1 MKFLISLF
9 TLLTVTNCIFSQT
22 KKTDIGASPDVKKII
37 DSTGI
42 NKRDS
47 LSYATLYF
55 YRSYIPK
62 MNAPVKKVPI
72 YINDSLI
79 YNLKAN
85 NIIGLK
91 VLKEGKYNI
100 AIDTK
105 GETEIPIK
113 VKFGNE
119 YFFKC
124 EVVKGLWFGK
134 PTIELVTPKIGR
146 EESGLLKGD

>member
-9 TLLTVTNCIFSQT
+9 TLLLVTTCIFSQT
-22 KKTDIGASPDVKKII
+22 TRTGMAASPGVKTIV
-37 DSTGI
+37 DSFGI

-47 LSYATLYF
+47 LPYATLYF
-55 YRSYIPK
+55 YRSFIPK
-62 MNAPVKKVPI
+62 MNAPVKKISI

-105 GETEIPIK
+105 GETDIPIK
-113 VKFGNE
+113 LKFGNE

-146 EESGLLKGD
+146 EESGLLKGE

>member
-79 YNLKAN
+79 YNLKAIVLIN
-85 NIIGLK
+85 CLGAIGLI
-91 VLKEGKYNI
+91 L
-100 AIDTK
+100 
-105 GETEIPIK
+105 
-113 VKFGNE
+113 
-119 YFFKC
+119 
-124 EVVKGLWFGK
+124 
-134 PTIELVTPKIGR
+134 
-146 EESGLLKGD
+146 